1 MLQPP
6 PFPSENYQA
15 RESVALFDDTGAQQY
30 FAIDGYKAIGE
41 YKSKHW
47 LNGGPYH
54 TGLLQDVIRLAR
66 RLVFSEVGRSVF
78 DRTPLSERVAT
89 LEEFEKSPLMTLIVT
104 NRIQEPTQ
112 IRAAQAPRLPEVRLR
127 FDVRGH
133 SSIL

>member
-1 MLQPP
+1 MAQPP
-6 PFPSENYQA
+6 PFPSENYHT
-15 RESVALFDDTGAQQY
+15 RESVALFDGTGVQQY

-41 YKSKHW
+41 YESEHW
-47 LNGGPYH
+47 LNEGPYH
-54 TGLLQDVIRLAR
+54 TGLLQDDIRLAR
-66 RLVFSEVGRSVF
+66 RLVFSEVGKSVF
-78 DRTPLSERVAT
+78 DRTPVLERVAAF
-89 LEEFEKSPLMTLIVT
+89 EEFKKSPLMTLIVT